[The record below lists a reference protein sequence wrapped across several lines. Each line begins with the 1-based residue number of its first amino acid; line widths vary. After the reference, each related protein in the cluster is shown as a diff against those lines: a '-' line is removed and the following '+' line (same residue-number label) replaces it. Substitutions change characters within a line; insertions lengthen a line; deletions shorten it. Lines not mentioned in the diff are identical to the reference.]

1 MKSTALVCALAAA
14 ALGVSSVSQ
23 AHGVDRDGP
32 RGEPPR
38 FEQRAPANP
47 AHSPWPDGAQVWRPP
62 VAAAPAP
69 WPGPARAVP
78 QREHWRH
85 DGPRDW
91 RGGGP
96 GYHAHGPRFYRGG
109 YVPPQYRGG
118 HYLVND
124 WRGHHLAP
132 PPRGQQWV
140 QVGTDFLL
148 VAVATGLIAQVILSH

>member
-32 RGEPPR
+32 RGEPSR
-38 FEQRAPANP
+38 LEQRAPANP
-47 AHSPWPDGAQVWRPP
+47 AHSPWPDGAQVSRQP

-69 WPGPARAVP
+69 WPGPARVAP
-78 QREHWRH
+78 QHDWRH

-91 RGGGP
+91 HGGSGHRAQGP
-96 GYHAHGPRFYRGG
+96 HFHRGG
-109 YVPPQYRGG
+109 YLPPQYRGG
-118 HYLVND
+118 HHVVHD
-124 WRGHHLAP
+124 WRGHHLTP

-140 QVGTDFLL
+140 QVGTDVLL
-148 VAVATGLIAQVILSH
+148 VAVATGLIAQVILNH